1 MRKLL
6 LLSLSLVVLG
16 SLVVPALAHD
26 TKELQAIACGA
37 NADALKEFRAA
48 AGTVLADRLSAD
60 VLDPAKLPTATLNSL
75 IADAS
80 AECRNAAIDA
90 MAQRVLTEGAPFNA
104 AKIQQTH
111 DSANGAASLELGIVR
126 ARVAIE
132 LVRAG
137 ITERGA
143 KEGLSRLETL
153 TGGGKFNLRGVN
165 VDGSILAV
173 RIAVSRYF
181 LAGFYRFFG
190 SLAFETDGKGTC
202 DALRA
207 RARDGATAEVKS
219 AAAVAYVSGLVVDR
233 KPVACVAGDGLV
245 EATVR
250 GSAAVQAA
258 AVGEAAKALSAS
270 ALTDGALLS
279 VSLDR
284 SGRSVQG
291 ARLFCVDKN
300 DETSC
305 DALSSS
311 AFRSAAGQALG
322 LRWAKRVTDKKEN
335 LLAPE
340 GVVLLSGVLP
350 YNLRVFVGVFS
361 FDSPETASAAIP
373 ALVAVYND

>member
-1 MRKLL
+1 M
-6 LLSLSLVVLG
+6 LLSLSLVLLG

-26 TKELQAIACGA
+26 SKELQAIACGA

-48 AGTVLADRLSAD
+48 AATVLADRLSTD
-60 VLDPAKLPTATLNSL
+60 VLDPAKLPTATLNAL
-75 IADAS
+75 ITDKN

-90 MAQRVLTEGAPFNA
+90 MAQRTLTEGAPFNA

-111 DSANGAASLELGIVR
+111 DASRAAASLELGVVL

-143 KEGLSRLETL
+143 KEGLSRLETI
-153 TGGGKFNLRGVN
+153 TGGDKFNLRGVN
-165 VDGSILAV
+165 IDGSIPAV
-173 RIAVSRYF
+173 RIATGRYF

-190 SLAFETDGKGTC
+190 SLGFEKDAKGTC
-202 DALRA
+202 DALRD
-207 RARDGATAEVKS
+207 RARDGKSAEMRE

-233 KPVACVAGDGLV
+233 KAVACVAGDGLL

-250 GSAAVQAA
+250 GSAAVQTA
-258 AVGEAAKALSAS
+258 AVGEASKALTAS
-270 ALTDGALLS
+270 ALSDGALLS
-279 VSLDR
+279 VALDR

-291 ARLFCVDKN
+291 ARLFCADKA

-305 DALSSS
+305 AATSTTGLR
-311 AFRSAAGQALG
+311 AAAGQALG

-340 GVVLLSGVLP
+340 GVTLLPGVLP
-350 YNLRVFVGVFS
+350 YNLRVYVGVFTS
-361 FDSPETASAAIP
+361 DSPEAAGAAVP
-373 ALVAVYND
+373 ALVAIYND